1 MNKYLIL
8 CLTFALSLTL
18 TSIVI
23 AKDYNY
29 ISPQEFKARLDA
41 GEVEQGKLM
50 VFSTQNHKEFASG
63 YLPVAVQ
70 TFARPLESEEDYR
83 KLEIVLARAKA
94 TTEDIVVICPRGGS
108 GATRPYDYLQKNGI
122 DAGRMF
128 ILTKGQEA
136 YNKAFPDDVVKP

>member
-18 TSIVI
+18 TSLVM

-29 ISPQEFKARLDA
+29 ISPQEFKARLDT
-41 GEVEQGKLM
+41 GDVEQGKMM

-63 YLPVAVQ
+63 YLPAAVQ
-70 TFARPLESEEDYR
+70 TFARPLESEADYR
-83 KLEIVLARAKA
+83 KLDIVLARALK

-108 GATRPYDYLQKNGI
+108 GATRPYDYLEKNGI
-122 DAGRMF
+122 DSTRLF
-128 ILTKGQEA
+128 VLTKGQEA
-136 YNKAFPDDVVKP
+136 YNKVFPRDVVKP